1 MTQLKK
7 NSVFISSHCWGQFVG
22 LMALMAV
29 LNPTLN
35 AQQSTLYQAGKVIT
49 VAGETLSP
57 GMVLV
62 QDGKIVSIAGII
74 EDASAKQIDFGPNSV
89 LMPGLVDA
97 YSQIGLTTATRDEMT
112 MEVTPTFSIV
122 NGIDWKQR
130 SMQQALA
137 NGTTTACITPGTE
150 NVIAG
155 LAAIIKTSTETT
167 SSMINA
173 DGPLVINLC
182 SDPTRRNQSRQRPD
196 SIYVR
201 QPTNRMGVVWITRSS
216 FDQAR
221 QSSAQVELNPLRD
234 VVQGQRS
241 LLVVS
246 RTAADLETAFTLG
259 DEFDFKPIL
268 VGGQESYRL
277 VDRIAESGTAVIL
290 TPVPTGV
297 TSGPERTEIC
307 LNRAG
312 LLADA
317 GVSIALSGED
327 LLSEARFA
335 VRHGLDRD
343 TALAAIT
350 ATPAK
355 ILGLEG
361 RIGSL
366 QPGRDADFVVLAG
379 DPLEFTTPITHI
391 VVEGRLIAGEQPASS
406 TPIEPADSISTQTQS
421 QEIVFN

>member
-1 MTQLKK
+1 
-7 NSVFISSHCWGQFVG
+7 
-22 LMALMAV
+22 MAL
-29 LNPTLN
+29 PLN
-35 AQQSTLYQAGKVIT
+35 AQQPILYQAGTVIT

-62 QDGKIVSIAGII
+62 QDGKIVSVAERIV
-74 EDASAKQIDFGPNSV
+74 DANAELINFGPDAF

-97 YSQIGLTTATRDEMT
+97 YSQIGLTAATRDEVT
-112 MEVTPTFSIV
+112 EEVTPTFSV
-122 NGIDWKQR
+122 VTGIDWKQR
-130 SMQQALA
+130 SMHQALA
-137 NGTTTACITPGTE
+137 TGTTTACITPGTE

-155 LAAIIKTSTETT
+155 LSAIIKTTSETK
-167 SSMINA
+167 SAMINA

-221 QSSAQVELNPLRD
+221 QSSARVDLNPLRQ
-234 VVQGQRS
+234 VVQDQRK

-259 DEFDFKPIL
+259 DEFGFKPIL

-277 VDRIAESGTAVIL
+277 VERIAEKGAAVVL

-317 GVSIALSGED
+317 GVPIALSGED
-327 LLSEARFA
+327 LLTEARFA
-335 VRHGLDRD
+335 VRHGLDRN
-343 TALAAIT
+343 TALAAVT

-355 ILGLEG
+355 ILGQEE

-366 QPGRDADFVVLAG
+366 QPGLDADFIILNG
-379 DPLEFTTPITHI
+379 DPLEFTTAITHI
-391 VVEGRLIAGEQPASS
+391 VVDGRLIAGEHPESV
-406 TPIEPADSISTQTQS
+406 TPVEPAEMPGQAEPIVSTSTLTQTQD
-421 QEIVFN
+421 IVFN